1 LTVRPPE
8 HPEKW
13 SG

>member
-13 SG
+13 AG